1 MEIKEEQDQGRNE
14 CSLRDVDDNGRQND
28 LTGEGGLEQAS
39 EGVLT
44 EALTASQ
51 EVLRTLLAD

>member
-1 MEIKEEQDQGRNE
+1 MNAVCVMLMITEDK
-14 CSLRDVDDNGRQND
+14 ND